1 MLEATNQK
9 NVDCD
14 VITADGGWYTDP
26 SERVAQ
32 PGPCTI
38 KVEKAPFS
46 NKEFLNNYAY
56 KEPLVIKG
64 ASENEK
70 FRLLTQRP
78 ALMDGYGHTT
88 IRLSSANSYSYAK
101 RDVTFHEYCE
111 KHTHSQNL
119 DSLGNE
125 TFYFFGDNNHEEW
138 KDLLTLYNIPPY
150 YIPKHLPALSFG
162 LAGAGSGVPFH
173 FHGPGFAETMWGRK
187 RWFMYPPNTIP
198 QFHPNRTT
206 LQWLLE
212 DYEKLKDDPNLTEC
226 TLDPGDII
234 YFPDKWWHATLNLDK
249 SVFISTFLS
258 P

>member
-1 MLEATNQK
+1 MLKATDQQNAIHE
-9 NVDCD
+9 N
-14 VITADGGWYTDP
+14 IEDGGWYTDP

-38 KVEKAPFS
+38 KVETASLTQKD
-46 NKEFLNNYAY
+46 FLNKYAY
-56 KEPLVIKG
+56 NEPLVIKG
-64 ASENEK
+64 ASDNEK
-70 FRLLTQRP
+70 FRILTQRP

-111 KHTHSQNL
+111 KHTHSQKL
-119 DSLGNE
+119 DTLGNE

-150 YIPKHLPALSFG
+150 FIPKHLPALSFG

-187 RWFMYPPNTIP
+187 RWFMYPPHSMP
-198 QFHPNRTT
+198 QFHPNKTT

-212 DYEKLKDDPNLTEC
+212 DYDKLKNDPKLTEC